1 MAAENRVYLNYC
13 LVRSHRTPVTFLSLA
28 PREKACPISRP
39 GQTWLHKSCY
49 NYIATRYAGETL
61 VQLLRRSFVFRPQ
74 ACILTASTAPQPT
87 PLTEDSSMPLILVM
101 LKAPLPRLASG
112 QETPG
117 FATLRRTRRR
127 QEHRRGLAAQRGAKP
142 RSIPRPA
149 FLDPIRTARRR
160 RSHRELLQRRPE
172 PKRRADLLSSELYL
186 DQQLFYRPRSRQ
198 RHVRSHPPITL
209 SLGEL
214 QAIDQ

>member
-74 ACILTASTAPQPT
+74 ACILTASTAPQPI
-87 PLTEDSSMPLILVM
+87 PLIEDSSMPLILVM
-101 LKAPLPRLASG
+101 LIALLPRLASG
-112 QETPG
+112 QDTPG
-117 FATLRRTRRR
+117 CTLRRT
-127 QEHRRGLAAQRGAKP
+127 
-142 RSIPRPA
+142 
-149 FLDPIRTARRR
+149 
-160 RSHRELLQRRPE
+160 
-172 PKRRADLLSSELYL
+172 DLLSSELYL

-198 RHVRSHPPITL
+198 RHERSHPPITV
-209 SLGEL
+209 SLGKL
-214 QAIDQ
+214 QSIDQ